1 MNRAQAVRR
10 RQVVAQTLDRELH
23 GECQV
28 IFVESVCNDTSVLER
43 NLLQKISMSPDY
55 CAMEREA
62 ALADLRTRIA
72 QYESQYETL
81 STHERLSFIKLFDL
95 SSELH
100 LNLIYGSVARLVP
113 YMMGIHIG
121 RRPIWLV
128 RAAHCEDAGDGGT
141 PSSSGEP
148 SESAFPSRSLG
159 SQTVIVPRAA
169 ALSEEGLLFA
179 QRLGA
184 FVRARCVEHH
194 VASGSTLTQQPEASP
209 ATAGAGTAD
218 SMRPASTGSS
228 VSTVSSGSSVDA
240 MSESGCVIYTS
251 TLPRAIQTASFVPR
265 LTRPHATSTLN
276 PLDRGVAY
284 GLTEEAFATSM
295 TEDYARWRADLRHTR
310 FPGGES
316 YADLIAR
323 LEPTLIELEQQTSPV
338 LVVSHVSTLQVLSA
352 YFTANNLEE
361 ALATSIPH
369 HTVIEFKPSATTM
382 MWERELIH
390 LDDAVPPMSPA
401 TPAGG
406 CHARHGADV
415 AGVIYPATVAMRPA
429 QPRELR

>member
-1 MNRAQAVRR
+1 M
-10 RQVVAQTLDRELH
+10 VAQTLDRELH
-23 GECQV
+23 G
-28 IFVESVCNDTSVLER
+28 VESVCNDTSVLER

-55 CAMEREA
+55 CAMECEA

-81 STHERLSFIKLFDL
+81 TTHERLSFIKLFDL

-148 SESAFPSRSLG
+148 SESAFPSRRQG

-228 VSTVSSGSSVDA
+228 VSSGSSVDA

-390 LDDAVPPMSPA
+390 LDDAVPPKSPA

>member
-1 MNRAQAVRR
+1 LDRAQAVRR

-55 CAMEREA
+55 CAMECEA

-81 STHERLSFIKLFDL
+81 TTHERLSFIKLFDL

-141 PSSSGEP
+141 PNSSGEP
-148 SESAFPSRSLG
+148 SESAFPSRRQG

-194 VASGSTLTQQPEASP
+194 VASDATLTQQREAPP

-218 SMRPASTGSS
+218 SMRPE
-228 VSTVSSGSSVDA
+228 STVSSVDA

-284 GLTEEAFATSM
+284 GLTEEAFATGM
-295 TEDYARWRADLRHTR
+295 AEDYARWRADLRHTR

-316 YADLIAR
+316 YSDLIAR

-352 YFTANNLEE
+352 YFTANRLEE

-390 LDDAVPPMSPA
+390 LDDAVPPKSPA

-406 CHARHGADV
+406 CHARHGPDA
-415 AGVIYPATVAMRPA
+415 AAVIYPATVAMRQA
-429 QPRELR
+429 QPEELR